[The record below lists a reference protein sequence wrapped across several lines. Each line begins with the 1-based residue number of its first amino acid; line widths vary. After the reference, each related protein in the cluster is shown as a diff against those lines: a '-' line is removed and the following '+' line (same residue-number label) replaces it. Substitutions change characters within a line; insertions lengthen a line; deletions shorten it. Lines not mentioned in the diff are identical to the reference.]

1 MNCSRGGELDK
12 SEELSVY
19 CDICNAQIIVMVA
32 TSESGVTDFIS
43 NLVKRLRLHCDSCG
57 NMSEVSL
64 ERPAKNPS
72 ITRVHLDS
80 YRILMSEMT
89 DLGLNAKLEWDK
101 AQDIQSLLTLF
112 GMHCDELDVKL
123 KNPNSAVPSRGAL
136 WIELSH
142 QSCSQIKDMLKDKVV

>member
-1 MNCSRGGELDK
+1 MDK
-12 SEELSVY
+12 SQEISVY
-19 CDICNAQIIVMVA
+19 CDICNAQIVVMVA
-32 TSESGVTDFIS
+32 TSEGSATDFIS
-43 NLVKRLRLHCDSCG
+43 NLVKRLRFHCDACG
-57 NMSEVSL
+57 NMGGVSL

-89 DLGLNAKLEWDK
+89 DLGLSAKLEWDK

-112 GMHCDELDVKL
+112 DMHCDELDAKL

-142 QSCSQIKDMLKDKVV
+142 RSCSEIKDMLQDKVV